1 MLFVDISLQTEEYQV
16 EQKPF
21 VNANFTSCDYVVVFS
36 GKHILQVSGKK
47 SFPVFDLTM
56 FITFERF

>member
-16 EQKPF
+16 EKKPF
-21 VNANFTSCDYVVVFS
+21 VNANFTSSDYVVVFS

-47 SFPVFDLTM
+47 SFKNFDLTM

>member
-21 VNANFTSCDYVVVFS
+21 VNANFTSSDYAVVFS
-36 GKHILQVSGKK
+36 GKHILQVSGKQA
-47 SFPVFDLTM
+47 FQNFDLTM